1 MKTNLS
7 FKNIKLGGVELG
19 EFNINAEFSISELRG
34 VKNIVK
40 ETIKELPEILED
52 LKVGALKHEEINE
65 QFEKLDDINMR
76 EQALKRDV
84 RKGKLSAEMAD
95 KMIND
100 FGKREVIENL
110 KYRESSEDTTHYKG
124 VLGVLDTPEF
134 KALLEEVDNVKRA
147 RQANK
152 EAYAEALRDVEVNSL
167 DLEKWW

>member
-1 MKTNLS
+1 
-7 FKNIKLGGVELG
+7 
-19 EFNINAEFSISELRG
+19 
-34 VKNIVK
+34 
-40 ETIKELPEILED
+40 
-52 LKVGALKHEEINE
+52 
-65 QFEKLDDINMR
+65 MR

-84 RKGKLSAEMAD
+84 KKGKLSSEMAD

-110 KYRESSEDTTHYKG
+110 KYRESSVDTSDYKG
-124 VLGVLDTPEF
+124 LLGVLDTPEF

>member
-34 VKNIVK
+34 IKNIVK

-65 QFEKLDDINMR
+65 QFEKLDDINIR

-110 KYRESSEDTTHYKG
+110 KYRESSEEDTTHYKG

-152 EAYAEALRDVEVNSL
+152 EAYAEALRDVEVDFL
-167 DLEKWW
+167 DEEWW